1 MTTFNTLGVISDLTD
16 ALARTGITAPTDIQT
31 RALPPA
37 FKGRDILAHSR
48 TGTGKTLA
56 FLLPLLQRVR
66 ADEAKEQA
74 LILAPTRE
82 LARQIADVAR
92 PLATV
97 VGIDLVTLTGGA
109 TLENQLQKLKRRPQ
123 LIIGTPGRIL
133 DHHERGA
140 LILSS
145 VRHIVLDE
153 ADQMLAMG
161 FLHDMQTILDACGKP
176 RQLLLF
182 SATLPAPVRRL
193 AKSAMRNPVSINA
206 DGGTVVLDAIEQ
218 RIYLIDE
225 DRKTALLRH
234 QLEEFNPYL
243 AIIFCNTKERATALT
258 YELARAGLPVEELQG
273 DMSQSARNRILREF
287 AKGRFPYL
295 VASDI
300 AARGIDINGVSH
312 VFNYDVPSDTDY
324 YIHRIGRTGRA
335 GRDGLAVTYV
345 TPRDIGKLRRIE
357 ARIEQPLTKYGP
369 DGTVRTKNPRARKK
383 KVILPGEYRPTK
395 EKLHKQEHG
404 GTNTRRRRAGSTD
417 TRRRNRAKSRRR
429 GRR

>member
-1 MTTFNTLGVISDLTD
+1 MTTFTTLGVVSALTD
-16 ALARTGITAPTDIQT
+16 ALARTGITRPTDIQT

-56 FLLPLLQRVR
+56 FLLPILQRIR
-66 ADEAKEQA
+66 TDEAKEQA

-82 LARQIADVAR
+82 LARQIAVVAR
-92 PLATV
+92 PLAAA
-97 VGIDLVTLTGGA
+97 VGVDLVTVTGGA
-109 TLENQLQKLKRRPQ
+109 TLENQLQKLKRRPA
-123 LIIGTPGRIL
+123 LVIGTPGRIL

-161 FLHDMQTILDACGKP
+161 FLHDMQTILDACAKP

-182 SATLPAPVRRL
+182 SATLPAPVRKL
-193 AKSAMRNPVSINA
+193 AKSAMRDVVSVNA

-218 RIYLIDE
+218 RIYLIEE
-225 DRKTALLRH
+225 DRKTALLRR

-243 AIIFCNTKERATALT
+243 AIIFCNTKERATALA
-258 YELARAGLPVEELQG
+258 YELAQAGLPVEELQG
-273 DMSQSARNRILREF
+273 DMSQSARNRILRDF

-300 AARGIDINGVSH
+300 AARGIDIEGVSH

-357 ARIEQPLTKYGP
+357 ARIEQPLTKYAP
-369 DGTVRTKNPRARKK
+369 DGTIRTKTPRKRKQ
-383 KVILPGEYRPTK
+383 KVILPGEYQPTK
-395 EKLHKQEHG
+395 DKLHKQAHG

-417 TRRRNRAKSRRR
+417 TRHRNRGKSRRR